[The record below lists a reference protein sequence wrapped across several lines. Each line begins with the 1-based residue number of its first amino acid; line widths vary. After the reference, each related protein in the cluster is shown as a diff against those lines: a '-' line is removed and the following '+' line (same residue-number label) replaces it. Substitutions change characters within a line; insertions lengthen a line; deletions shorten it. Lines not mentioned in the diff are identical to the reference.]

1 MSNETT
7 YICPCCHR
15 PMNGLVMPEF
25 DFGVILKD
33 VGMRHSANGA
43 TIDFRKLT
51 VTRNGK
57 PVHIDPSFW
66 KMLAI
71 IISGGGNPVT
81 RETIY
86 SGASRSKIGTN
97 RSVDTAVAN
106 IRKIFGAAIETV
118 HGFGYRW
125 NPSGTTKY
133 EKKPL
138 EKVEKNKTPKAK
150 KTRTPRPPKVKVPKV
165 YLHQLNETVMIP
177 TRKITRVV
185 MDASTP
191 IESNERLYRIRGT
204 HVQWDG
210 TGSPP
215 ELIAAYQKARGE
227 LPSFITLP
235 LGRIQFQ
242 MDGYVATWS
251 GTGAIPDDVLHYLDE
266 YQTLPPM
273 VGKKSRAA

>member
-1 MSNETT
+1 
-7 YICPCCHR
+7 
-15 PMNGLVMPEF
+15 
-25 DFGVILKD
+25 
-33 VGMRHSANGA
+33 
-43 TIDFRKLT
+43 
-51 VTRNGK
+51 
-57 PVHIDPSFW
+57 
-66 KMLAI
+66 
-71 IISGGGNPVT
+71 
-81 RETIY
+81 
-86 SGASRSKIGTN
+86 
-97 RSVDTAVAN
+97 
-106 IRKIFGAAIETV
+106 
-118 HGFGYRW
+118 
-125 NPSGTTKY
+125 
-133 EKKPL
+133 
-138 EKVEKNKTPKAK
+138 
-150 KTRTPRPPKVKVPKV
+150 
-165 YLHQLNETVMIP
+165 MIP

>member
-1 MSNETT
+1 MSDDTSN
-7 YICPCCHR
+7 ICPCCHR
-15 PMNGLVMPEF
+15 PMNGLVAPDF
-25 DFGVILKD
+25 DFGVILKN

-43 TIDFRKLT
+43 AIDFRKLT
-51 VTRNGK
+51 ATKDGK
-57 PVHIDPSFW
+57 PAHIDPYFW

-71 IISGGGNPVT
+71 IISGGGNPVS

-86 SGASRSKIGTN
+86 SGASKCKIGTN

-106 IRKIFGAAIETV
+106 IRKIFGSAIETV

-125 NPSGTTKY
+125 NPSGNTKY

-150 KTRTPRPPKVKVPKV
+150 KTRTPRPPKVKPAKV
-165 YLHQLNETVMIP
+165 YLHQLNETTMIP
-177 TRKITRVV
+177 THKISRVV
-185 MDASTP
+185 MDPIP
-191 IESNERLYRIRGT
+191 IESGERLYRICGT
-204 HVQWDG
+204 HIQWDG
-210 TGSPP
+210 TGTPP
-215 ELIAAYQKARGE
+215 ELIAAYQSARGE

-251 GTGAIPDDVLHYLDE
+251 GKGSIPDDVLHYLDE

-273 VGKKSRAA
+273 VGKRIRAP